1 MPLGATIL
9 QPGLDTMPCM
19 DPAAIRAYASRDWQ
33 ALGASKRAYWAERHR
48 REGATATLQAS
59 QALLAEMRRRPD
71 YPTPVERE
79 VDLAAHVRLRGLLD
93 RAAHAFA
100 RR

>member
-1 MPLGATIL
+1 MPG
-9 QPGLDTMPCM
+9 M

-48 REGATATLQAS
+48 QEGATATVQAS
-59 QALLAEMRRRPD
+59 QALLAEMRRIRPD

-79 VDLAAHVRLRGLLD
+79 VDLAAHVRLRVLLD
-93 RAAHAFA
+93 RAAHAFT